1 MQIADNAKNQPEF
14 KIIAYFRWLCRI
26 SFKRLRKSDV
36 RFELLSPIYSTRQRL
51 LDNHQKTHFNIKI
64 RDKIDMAVIAQ
75 VFFSEDYGISS
86 LAQSS
91 KIISTYHNLIKN
103 GKTPLILDIGAN
115 SGMASVYFARD
126 YPEARII
133 GIEPDDG
140 NFQLA
145 QTNTG
150 PYQNVTIIKAGIS
163 NVDGKGS
170 IINADVNAGTENWA
184 FQTEMSDTGELAML
198 SVNSILNKYSDENTV
213 PFLVKIDIEGFEKN
227 LFSSATQW
235 VDQFTLLII
244 ELHDWMLP
252 NTANSSGFLKCIS
265 QLNRDFVYRGENIF
279 SIKNS

>member
-1 MQIADNAKNQPEF
+1 MQIADNAKNQLEF
-14 KIIAYFRWLCRI
+14 KISYYLRWLYRI
-26 SFKRLRKSDV
+26 SFKRLLKSHI
-36 RFELLSPIYSTRQRL
+36 RFELLSPVYSTHQCL
-51 LDNHQKTHFNIKI
+51 LDNHQKNQFNIKI
-64 RDKIDMAVIAQ
+64 RDKIDMAVISQ

-86 LAQSS
+86 LAQSK
-91 KIISTYHNLIKN
+91 KIINTYNNLVKN
-103 GKTPLILDIGAN
+103 GKKPLILDIGAN

-126 YPEARII
+126 YPEATII

-140 NFQLA
+140 NFQLGQA
-145 QTNTG
+145 NTAL
-150 PYQNVTIIKAGIS
+150 YQNVTIIKAGIS
-163 NVDGKGS
+163 NVDGKGT

-184 FQTEMSDTGELAML
+184 FQTEMSDTGDLVML
-198 SVNSILNKYSDENTV
+198 SVNSILKKYSDENTV

>member
-1 MQIADNAKNQPEF
+1 MQIVDNAKNQLEF
-14 KIIAYFRWLCRI
+14 KISYYLRWLYRI
-26 SFKRLRKSDV
+26 SFKRLLKSHI
-36 RFELLSPIYSTRQRL
+36 RFELLSPVYSTQQCL
-51 LDNHQKTHFNIKI
+51 LDNHQKSQFNIKI
-64 RDKIDMAVIAQ
+64 RDKIDMAVISQ

-86 LAQSS
+86 LAQSN
-91 KIISTYHNLIKN
+91 KIISTYNNLVKN
-103 GKTPLILDIGAN
+103 GKKPLILDIGAN

-126 YPEARII
+126 YPEATII
-133 GIEPDDG
+133 GIEPDNG

-145 QTNTG
+145 QANTAL
-150 PYQNVTIIKAGIS
+150 YQNVTMIKAGIS

-170 IINADVNAGTENWA
+170 ITNADVNAGTENWA
-184 FQTEMSDTGELAML
+184 FQTEMSDTGDLVML
-198 SVNSILNKYSDENTV
+198 SVNSILKKYSDENTV